1 MAEVLDITKT
11 ELSEQLTKIDLSV
24 KTWWDAAPSLPT
36 DVPMTE
42 FLIKILTCTYMA
54 QVKKNLAAGTLQPG
68 EALNS
73 YRAPI
78 NTLPVLDPDT
88 GMQIYSQTC
97 TVVGFTTSDSNRIT
111 NSTI

>member
-1 MAEVLDITKT
+1 MAEVPDLTKT
-11 ELSEQLTKIDLSV
+11 ELSEQLTKIDSSL
-24 KTWWDAAPSLPT
+24 KTWWDAAPILPT

-42 FLIKILTCTYMA
+42 LLIKILTAAYMA
-54 QVKKNLAAGTLQPG
+54 QTKKNQAAGILQTG

-73 YRAPI
+73 YRNPI
-78 NTLPVLDPDT
+78 NTLPVLDAET
-88 GMQIYSQTC
+88 GMQLYSQTC

>member
-1 MAEVLDITKT
+1 MAEVPDLTKT
-11 ELSEQLTKIDLSV
+11 ELSEQLTKIDSSL
-24 KTWWDAAPSLPT
+24 KTWWDAAPILPT

-42 FLIKILTCTYMA
+42 LFIKLLTCAYMA
-54 QVKKNLAAGTLQPG
+54 QAKKNQAAGTLQTG

-73 YRAPI
+73 YRVPV
-78 NTLPVLDPDT
+78 NTLPVLDPST